1 MDWLKYSNYRNL
13 SRVPRTWIP
22 ARYLKKNQYHTTYSE
37 NQCIKYTRLI
47 EKGGICSSTN
57 QVFGHFC
64 YNCGTENKKFTNLHQ
79 IHCCGNA
86 HSKTKFQLFDLLL
99 SISQRYSLEEIDIL
113 ALLYPFINNLSS
125 DEKIKRTFGG
135 THAIAWIIECEKT
148 SLTPL
153 NENRSPT
160 MILYKRQR
168 EIAADFL
175 GEIGD
180 IRTKTFL
187 TNAKQKYSKDAFFQ
201 SIVKRALEKLD
212 HEVE

>member
-1 MDWLKYSNYRNL
+1 MTEDASPENLRKFLDSDDPALVVMGLSMAKSMEISRDLIGLLGGLYLWHKNTAIRRAAKSAFAKHVPENAKKIMDWLKYSNYRNL

-99 SISQRYSLEEIDIL
+99 SISQRYSLEEIDIP
-113 ALLYPFINNLSS
+113 AL
-125 DEKIKRTFGG
+125 
-135 THAIAWIIECEKT
+135 
-148 SLTPL
+148 
-153 NENRSPT
+153 
-160 MILYKRQR
+160 
-168 EIAADFL
+168 FL
-175 GEIGD
+175 
-180 IRTKTFL
+180 F
-187 TNAKQKYSKDAFFQ
+187 
-201 SIVKRALEKLD
+201 
-212 HEVE
+212 